1 MRSITYAGSRQTSY
15 ICTIMRSLLVG
26 LLLLLGLCSV
36 QGQKLQLQNGNE
48 KYTVVYPHYLEDRD
62 GILSFAEVLRSGEA
76 FRASSIPVP
85 DFLGNFS
92 KAIWY
97 RFEAVNNSEDSAW
110 FLQIKGGYMHLLTL
124 FQLSGNEVTD
134 SLTLSSDSDVTNRP
148 VRSNDLVFPA
158 KLRPGERKVFY
169 LRATSKSLIRASMS
183 FNTMQTLY
191 EKAVFTSY
199 GDGFLTA
206 VAVALLLYNLF
217 VYFSLRERVY
227 LYYIFYIF
235 TTILHTNL
243 VAGQVLLFFP
253 TLDFLS
259 SNLLLPLLAV
269 FSIFFTN
276 SFLQTQQY
284 APFIHKIRWYFMA
297 CFIAPVFLFLI
308 QEYALAILIT
318 SSLMFLLFFYWMLAG
333 IMAYRKGFQP
343 AIYYIIGFGALTT
356 MNLVFELKILGLV
369 AESYWIDSALY
380 IGSALEAVILSFA
393 LASKINFYKKE
404 KEQIQQKAYQQAVTF
419 SRDLINMQEQE
430 RKRIASELHDSVGQ
444 KLILI
449 KNKVLRF
456 TKSGSSGFQQN
467 PEALAESVADAIQE
481 IRSISY
487 GLRPY
492 QIDLL
497 GLTQSI
503 KSLVSESFDTLNV
516 PYTLQVDNIDSIKDP
531 DMQINIYRIIQE
543 CINNII
549 KHAAATMVSIDVQ
562 KSDSQLNIHIA
573 DNGKGFDPQASVSG
587 FGLKGIRE
595 RLHILKGTVRIDKA
609 VPLGTIFTIVIPLN

>member
-1 MRSITYAGSRQTSY
+1 MRNTTYAGSRQTSY
-15 ICTIMRSLLVG
+15 ICRIMRSLLVG
-26 LLLLLGLCSV
+26 LLLLLGFCNV
-36 QGQKLQLQNGNE
+36 QGQNLQLQNANE
-48 KYTVVYPHYLEDRD
+48 KYTIVYPQYLEDRD
-62 GILSFAEVLRSGEA
+62 GILSFAEVIQAAGS
-76 FRASSIPVP
+76 FRTSSIPIP

-92 KAIWY
+92 KVIWY
-97 RFEAVNNSEDSAW
+97 RFEVINNSKDSAW
-110 FLQIKGGYMHLLTL
+110 FLQIKGGYMHRLTL
-124 FQLSGNEVTD
+124 FQLSGNNITD
-134 SLTLSSDSDVTNRP
+134 SLTLSADSDIADRP
-148 VRSNDLVFPA
+148 VRSNNLIFPA
-158 KLRPGERKVFY
+158 KLRPGERKVFF

-191 EKAVFTSY
+191 EKGVLTSY
-199 GDGFLTA
+199 VDGFLTA
-206 VAVALLLYNLF
+206 LAVALLLYNLF

-227 LYYIFYIF
+227 LYYIFYIL

-253 TLDFLS
+253 ALDFLS

-276 SFLQTQQY
+276 SFLQTKRY
-284 APFIHKIRWYFMA
+284 APIIHKIRWYFIA
-297 CFIAPVFLFLI
+297 CFTMPVILFLL
-308 QEYALAILIT
+308 QEYAIAILVT
-318 SSLMFLLFFYWMLAG
+318 SSLMFLLFFYWVLAG

-356 MNLVFELKILGLV
+356 MNLVFELKILGLI

-380 IGSALEAVILSFA
+380 IGSALEAIILSFA

-404 KEQIQQKAYQQAVTF
+404 KEQIQQKAYQQAVNF

-503 KSLVSESFDTLNV
+503 KSLVAESFDTLNI
-516 PYTLQVDNIDSIKDP
+516 PYTLQVDNVDTVRDA

-549 KHAAATMVSIDVQ
+549 KHAGASSVIIRVQ
-562 KSDSQLNIHIA
+562 KNISHINIHIA
-573 DNGKGFDPQASVSG
+573 DNGTGFDPQASGSG

-595 RLHILKGTVRIDKA
+595 RLHILKGTVQIDKA
-609 VPLGTIFTIVIPLN
+609 IPQGTIFTIIVPLN